1 MHKRVSPTEAIHA
14 EIDAVFA
21 EGRPLADCLEQVA
34 RLGAKLIIQTALEAE
49 VDEFLGRARYQR
61 ADAAAP
67 TEGDDGQDMPAGAAA
82 APEVRAGHRNGHR
95 EVTVK
100 TTSGPVKVKKPK
112 LRGTS
117 EKFASRLFGT
127 TVTRTNALESLVIAS
142 FVRGLSTRDVQNTL
156 AEALGS
162 DAALSKSTVS
172 GICQA
177 IRAEYDAWR
186 ERDLS
191 GVTLDYLFIDASHF
205 RMHPNAPAEP
215 VLAAWGIDTDGRP
228 VFIGLEAAGSESHD
242 AWAGF
247 LQGLLDRGLVP
258 PLLVISDGGSG
269 LIPACELVLGRSLRQ
284 RCLIHKC
291 RNVTSKVSRHDLE
304 QVKKEFWEIF
314 DTSKFSIP
322 PGQRLV
328 ETVQRRIDAFA
339 TKWEKTYPAAVK
351 SLLTDR
357 SSPTAYLRFP
367 AEHHK
372 RIRHSNFIERTFGET
387 RRRVKVIGRFPGETS
402 CVSLAFAVLSRAA
415 TGWRGF
421 TTTPAGL
428 RQLERMRRDLLHPID
443 AEVIHLAPPARV
455 SLTKAA

>member
-1 MHKRVSPTEAIHA
+1 MTKRVSPIEEIRG

-21 EGRPLADCLEQVA
+21 EGRPLAECLEDVA
-34 RLGAKLIIQTALEAE
+34 RLGARLIIQSALEAE
-49 VDEFLGRARYQR
+49 VEEFLGRARYQR
-61 ADAAAP
+61 AD
-67 TEGDDGQDMPAGAAA
+67 TVQDRGDDGRDATEQDVAAW
-82 APEVRAGHRNGHR
+82 PVRAGHRNGHR
-95 EVTVK
+95 EVSVR
-100 TTSGPVKVKKPK
+100 TTSGPVKVKRPR
-112 LRGTS
+112 LRGTTQA
-117 EKFASRLFGT
+117 FASRLFGKS
-127 TVTRTNALESLVIAS
+127 VTRTNALESLVIAS
-142 FVRGLSTRDVQNTL
+142 YVRGLSTRDVTGTL

-172 GICQA
+172 SICQS
-177 IRAEYDAWR
+177 IRGEYDAWR

-215 VLAAWGIDTDGRP
+215 VLAAWGIDTDGKP

-242 AWAGF
+242 AWTDF
-247 LQGLLDRGLVP
+247 LRGLLDRGLAP

-269 LIPACELVLGRSLRQ
+269 LISACELVLGRSLRQ

-304 QVKKEFWEIF
+304 AVKKDFWEIF
-314 DTSKFSIP
+314 DTGELGLP
-322 PGQRLV
+322 PGQKLV
-328 ETVQRRIDAFA
+328 EAVQRRIDTFTA
-339 TKWEKTYPAAVK
+339 KWEKTYPAAVK

-357 SSPTAYLRFP
+357 GSLTSYLRFP

-421 TTTPAGL
+421 TTTPTGL
-428 RQLERMRRDLLHPID
+428 RQLERMRHDLLHPAN

-455 SLTKAA
+455 S